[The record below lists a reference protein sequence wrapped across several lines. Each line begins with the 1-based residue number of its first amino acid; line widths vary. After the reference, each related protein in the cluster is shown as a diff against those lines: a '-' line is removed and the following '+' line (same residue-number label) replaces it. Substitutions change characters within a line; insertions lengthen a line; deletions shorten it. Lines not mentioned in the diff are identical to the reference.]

1 MKQRQL
7 GPNGPQVG
15 AIGLGG
21 MPLSIKNDRP
31 SEADAVRLLTRAADL
46 GMTLWDTA
54 DAYCLNDSETGH
66 NERLFARAFH
76 ALPSDLKAKVV
87 LATKG
92 GHIRPE
98 GKWVT
103 DGRPEHLRAALDA
116 SLKAL
121 NLEVIPLYQFHRPD
135 PKVPFADSV
144 GVLREGIDA
153 GKIRFAGLS
162 NVSVAQIDE
171 ALQIVPVVSV
181 QNQYSPTHL
190 APENDGV
197 LEHCRKLGLA
207 FLPWSPLG
215 GIGGAKGIG
224 EKGVLDEMTEEL
236 EISPQRVVLAWHLS
250 KYERALPIP
259 GVSRLESVEDSAKGS
274 DIELSASQIA
284 RLDASFSGSGSH

>member
-7 GPNGPQVG
+7 GPNGPLVG

-21 MPLSIKNDRP
+21 MPLSVKADRP
-31 SEADAVRLLTRAADL
+31 SEADAVRLLTRAAEL

-54 DAYCLNDSETGH
+54 NAYCLNDSETGH
-66 NERLFARAFH
+66 NERLFAAAFH
-76 ALPSDLKAKVV
+76 ALPPDLKSKVV

-121 NLEVIPLYQFHRPD
+121 NLETIPLYQFHRPD
-135 PKVPFADSV
+135 PNVPFGDSV
-144 GVLREGIDA
+144 GVLREALDA
-153 GKIRFAGLS
+153 GKIQFAGLS

-181 QNQYSPTHL
+181 QNQFSPTHR

-215 GIGGAKGIG
+215 GMGGAKGIG
-224 EKGVLDEMTEEL
+224 AKGALTQIAEEL
-236 EISPQRVVLAWHLS
+236 AISPQRVVLAWHLA
-250 KYERALPIP
+250 KYERSLPIP
-259 GVSRLESVEDSAKGS
+259 GASRLESVEDSAQGS
-274 DIELSASQIA
+274 DIELSGEQVA
-284 RLDASFSGSGSH
+284 RLDASFAE

>member
-7 GPNGPQVG
+7 GPDGPLVG

-21 MPLSIKNDRP
+21 MPLSVKADRP
-31 SEADAVRLLTRAADL
+31 SEADAVRLLTRAAEL

-66 NERLFARAFH
+66 NERLFAAAFH
-76 ALPSDLKAKVV
+76 ALPSDLKSRVV

-121 NLEVIPLYQFHRPD
+121 NLETIPLYQFHRPD
-135 PKVPFADSV
+135 PKVPFGDSV
-144 GVLREGIDA
+144 GVLREALDA
-153 GKIRFAGLS
+153 GKIQFAGLS

-171 ALQIVPVVSV
+171 AMQIVPVVSV
-181 QNQYSPTHL
+181 QNQFSPTHR
-190 APENDGV
+190 APEEDGV

-215 GIGGAKGIG
+215 GMGGAKGIG
-224 EKGVLDEMTEEL
+224 AKGEL
-236 EISPQRVVLAWHLS
+236 TQIAHELSISPQRVVLAWHLA
-250 KYERALPIP
+250 KYERSLPIP
-259 GVSRLESVEDSAKGS
+259 GASRLESVEDSAKGS
-274 DIELSASQIA
+274 DIELSSQQVA
-284 RLDASFSGSGSH
+284 RLDASFSH

>member
-7 GPNGPQVG
+7 GPDGPLVG

-21 MPLSIKNDRP
+21 MPLSVKAERP
-31 SEADAVRLLTRAADL
+31 SEADAVRLLTRAAEL

-66 NERLFARAFH
+66 NERLFAAAFH
-76 ALPSDLKAKVV
+76 ALPSDLKSRVV

-121 NLEVIPLYQFHRPD
+121 NLETIPLYQFHRPD
-135 PKVPFADSV
+135 PKVPFGDSV
-144 GVLREGIDA
+144 GVLREALDA
-153 GKIRFAGLS
+153 GKIQFAGLS

-171 ALQIVPVVSV
+171 AMQIVPVVSV
-181 QNQYSPTHL
+181 QNQFSPTHR
-190 APENDGV
+190 APEEDGV
-197 LEHCRKLGLA
+197 LEHCRNLGLA

-215 GIGGAKGIG
+215 GMGGAKGIG
-224 EKGVLDEMTEEL
+224 DKGEL
-236 EISPQRVVLAWHLS
+236 TQIAHELSISPQRVVLAWHLA
-250 KYERALPIP
+250 KYERSLPIP
-259 GVSRLESVEDSAKGS
+259 GASRLESVEDSAKGS
-274 DIELSASQIA
+274 DIELSSQQVA
-284 RLDASFSGSGSH
+284 RLDASFSH

>member
-1 MKQRQL
+1 M
-7 GPNGPQVG
+7 VG

-21 MPLSIKNDRP
+21 MPMSIKGDRP
-31 SEADAVRLLTRAADL
+31 AQSDAVRLLVRAAEL

-54 DAYCLNDSETGH
+54 DAYCLDDTEPGH
-66 NERLFARAFH
+66 NERLFAAAFA
-76 ALPSDLKAKVV
+76 ALPSDLKPKVV

-92 GHIRPE
+92 GHIRPK
-98 GKWVT
+98 GQWVT

-121 NLEVIPLYQFHRPD
+121 NVDSIPLYQFHRPD

-144 GVLREGIDA
+144 GVLKEALDA
-153 GKIRFAGLS
+153 GKIQFAGLS

-171 ALQIVPVVSV
+171 AMAIVPIASV

-197 LEHCRKLGLA
+197 LEHCRQLGLA

-215 GIGGAKGIG
+215 GMGGAKGIG
-224 EKGVLDEMTEEL
+224 EKGALETIAGEL
-236 EISPQRVVLAWHLS
+236 GISPQRVVLAWHLA
-250 KYERALPIP
+250 KYERSLPIP
-259 GVSRLESVEDSAKGS
+259 GASRVESIEDSAKGG
-274 DIELSASQIA
+274 DIELSGEQMA
-284 RLDASFSGSGSH
+284 RLDASFAG